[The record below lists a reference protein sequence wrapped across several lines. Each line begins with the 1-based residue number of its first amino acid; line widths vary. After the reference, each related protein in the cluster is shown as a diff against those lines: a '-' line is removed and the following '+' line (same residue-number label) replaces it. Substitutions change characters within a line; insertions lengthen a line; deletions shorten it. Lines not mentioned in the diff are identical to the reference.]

1 MPTHTAGLT
10 NTFTYKK
17 LTLSF
22 LLTYAGDFSVYD
34 LWGRYYD
41 ADGQDTALKQV
52 EDVVNAWTPTNTS
65 SDRPQYRPGNSV
77 TKYHSTRYLYKGDY
91 IKLKSLELG
100 FRLNKNDLNINEF
113 NSVYFYVRGTNLF
126 TQTFDKNL
134 KFDPE
139 AFSNHVGSY
148 VGGLG
153 VYDQTQ
159 PISRQILIGAVIDF

>member
-1 MPTHTAGLT
+1 MNLI
-10 NTFTYKK
+10 
-17 LTLSF
+17 
-22 LLTYAGDFSVYD
+22 VYI
-34 LWGRYYD
+34 
-41 ADGQDTALKQV
+41 
-52 EDVVNAWTPTNTS
+52 S
-65 SDRPQYRPGNSV
+65 M
-77 TKYHSTRYLYKGDY
+77 
-91 IKLKSLELG
+91 LE
-100 FRLNKNDLNINEF
+100 
-113 NSVYFYVRGTNLF
+113 TNLF